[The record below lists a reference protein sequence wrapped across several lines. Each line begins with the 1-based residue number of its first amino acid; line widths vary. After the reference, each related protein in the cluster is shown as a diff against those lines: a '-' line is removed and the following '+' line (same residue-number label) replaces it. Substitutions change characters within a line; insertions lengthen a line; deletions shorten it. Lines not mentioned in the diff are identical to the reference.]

1 MKPKNW
7 VSMLG
12 NYEVDGGTLWFR
24 GGSTLLSSGSPT
36 SQIGNFISDLSF
48 GGGTISS
55 TILFTGDTTDSAVGL
70 ILYYHPETGAFV
82 EAQLGGEAL
91 ASLRTFASG
100 QWTTHQAHG
109 PSVQLRPNTEYQFKV
124 RVIGSRVTVTLNEIQ
139 IIDSNLPFTLP
150 RGQAGVWATGQTDIA
165 VKDFDVVTEK
175 PRLFVVMQFSDPFN
189 ELYSDVIQSVGDE
202 LGFVVSRA
210 DETYGPGLIIAD
222 ITRDIAEA
230 KAIVADI
237 TPNNANVF
245 FEVGY
250 AYALQKETI
259 LIAERDTNLPFDLSS
274 FRTLFYENTIAG
286 KTRIEEGLRKNLMAI
301 QSRWMPS

>member
-7 VSMLG
+7 ISMLG
-12 NYEVDGGTLWFR
+12 DFDVDGGTLWFR
-24 GGSTLLSSGSPT
+24 GGSALLSTGSPA

-55 TILFTGDTTDSAVGL
+55 TISFTQETTGSAVGI
-70 ILYYHPETGAFV
+70 ILYYHPESGAFV
-82 EAQLGGEAL
+82 EAQLGGEPL
-91 ASLRTFASG
+91 ASLKTLAGG

-109 PSVQLRPNTEYQFKV
+109 PSAQLRPDTEYKLNV
-124 RVIGSRVTVTLNEIQ
+124 RVVGSRVIVTLNDIQ
-139 IIDSNLPFTLP
+139 IIDTNLTFALP
-150 RGQAGVWATGQTDIA
+150 RGQTGVWAMGQFDIA

-202 LGFVVSRA
+202 LGFAVSRA

-222 ITRDIAEA
+222 IIRDIAEA

-237 TPNNANVF
+237 TPNNPNVF

-286 KTRIEEGLRKNLMAI
+286 KTKPKLR
-301 QSRWMPS
+301 